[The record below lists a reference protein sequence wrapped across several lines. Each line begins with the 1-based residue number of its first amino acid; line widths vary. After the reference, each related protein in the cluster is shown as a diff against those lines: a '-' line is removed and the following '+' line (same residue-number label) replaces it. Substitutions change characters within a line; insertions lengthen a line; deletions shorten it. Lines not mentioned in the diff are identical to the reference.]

1 MSYTPIE
8 IDRKNLTIMGVN
20 FSSVNNFE
28 ATVNALGTVM
38 FEGFD
43 PTPKSIEII
52 SDYLADNITIEQLS
66 KLTKEKSYAQAAEG
80 NVIKST
86 SLRTASGESHA

>member
-1 MSYTPIE
+1 MSYAPIE

-28 ATVNALGTVM
+28 AAANALGTVM

-43 PTPKSIEII
+43 PSPRSVEII
-52 SDYLADNITIEQLS
+52 RDYLSDKITLGQLVQLS
-66 KLTKEKSYAQAAEG
+66 KNKAYA
-80 NVIKST
+80 
-86 SLRTASGESHA
+86 

>member
-1 MSYTPIE
+1 MPYTPIE

-20 FSSVNNFE
+20 FNSVNNFE

-52 SDYLADNITIEQLS
+52 RDYLSDKITLKQLIQ
-66 KLTKEKSYAQAAEG
+66 LTKDRAY
-80 NVIKST
+80 T
-86 SLRTASGESHA
+86 

>member
-1 MSYTPIE
+1 MPYTPIE
-8 IDRKNLTIMGVN
+8 INRKNLTIMGVN

-28 ATVNALGTVM
+28 AAVNALGTVM

-52 SDYLADNITIEQLS
+52 RDYLSDKITLGQLIQ
-66 KLTKEKSYAQAAEG
+66 LTRDKAYA
-80 NVIKST
+80 
-86 SLRTASGESHA
+86 

>member
-1 MSYTPIE
+1 MPYTPIE
-8 IDRKNLTIMGVN
+8 INRKNLTIMGVN

-43 PTPKSIEII
+43 PTPQSIEII
-52 SDYLADNITIEQLS
+52 RDYLSGIINIEQLD
-66 KLTKEKSYAQAAEG
+66 KLTKEKAYAQVAEG
-80 NVIKST
+80 DIIQT
-86 SLRTASGESHA
+86 DSLSSATRASHA